1 MPTVI
6 CFNGCPA
13 NLAEAFRLEVI
24 QMSIGVSELMP
35 LDTDDYN
42 EYSNQEVTAFLTR
55 IENLISARKL
65 AALLDSADDGIFLRD
80 LMSSPQIGTP
90 SVIVVDWRPAAEIG
104 ILYECL
110 NQFMDTCKSNH
121 QFVHLLPK
129 IFEGVPL
136 EKWHRIDPEFPQD
149 MSHFRGT
156 PLWAFS
162 RENLVVLEA
171 A

>member
-1 MPTVI
+1 MSTVI

-24 QMSIGVSELMP
+24 HMSIGVSELLP
-35 LDTDDYN
+35 LQAADYQDCLNCLQVNALLSDRKLGAVLDNTDD
-42 EYSNQEVTAFLTR
+42 
-55 IENLISARKL
+55 
-65 AALLDSADDGIFLRD
+65 GHFLRD
-80 LMSSPQIGTP
+80 IMSSPQTGAP

-136 EKWHRIDPEFPQD
+136 EKWHRIDPGFPQD